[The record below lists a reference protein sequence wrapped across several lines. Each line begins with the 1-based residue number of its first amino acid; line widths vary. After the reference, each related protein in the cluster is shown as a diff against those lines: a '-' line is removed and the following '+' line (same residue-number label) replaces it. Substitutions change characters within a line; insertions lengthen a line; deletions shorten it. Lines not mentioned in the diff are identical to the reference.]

1 VRKTIRW
8 KDKIMIS
15 AVKAFRL
22 LDTGLPQANDLVA
35 AQIKAGTVSKVYQGD
50 LDAMKKVSAKYKAW
64 LVANNLISTD
74 AKLAAPK
81 GKGGV
86 GHGTHTAEI
95 KAALGSVFDEI
106 AALKKKVNDILT
118 AKKVMVE
125 YQPFY
130 RGTAPKSPVAPVAA
144 PATK

>member
-1 VRKTIRW
+1 
-8 KDKIMIS
+8 MIS

-22 LDTGLPQANDLVA
+22 LDTGLPEANALVA
-35 AQIKAGTVSKVYQGD
+35 AQIKAGTVTKVFKGD
-50 LDAMKKVSAKYKAW
+50 LDAMKKVSAKYMKW
-64 LVANNLISTD
+64 LTENNLISTD

-106 AALKKKVNDILT
+106 TALKKKVNDILT
-118 AKKVMVE
+118 AKKVAVE
-125 YQPFY
+125 YQPFF
-130 RGTAPKSPVAPVAA
+130 RGTAPKAPPVAGAPVV
-144 PATK
+144 PAKA

>member
-1 VRKTIRW
+1 
-8 KDKIMIS
+8 MAIS

-22 LDTGLPQANDLVA
+22 LDTGLPEANALVA
-35 AQIKAGTVSKVYQGD
+35 AQIKAGTVTKVFKGD
-50 LDAMKKVSAKYKAW
+50 LDAMKKVSAKYMKW
-64 LVANNLISTD
+64 LTENNLISTD

-95 KAALGSVFDEI
+95 NAALGPVVAEVQ
-106 AALKKKVNDILT
+106 ALKVKVNGILK
-118 AKKVMVE
+118 AKNVPVE

-130 RGTAPKSPVAPVAA
+130 RGTAPKAPVAGA
-144 PATK
+144 PVVSATK